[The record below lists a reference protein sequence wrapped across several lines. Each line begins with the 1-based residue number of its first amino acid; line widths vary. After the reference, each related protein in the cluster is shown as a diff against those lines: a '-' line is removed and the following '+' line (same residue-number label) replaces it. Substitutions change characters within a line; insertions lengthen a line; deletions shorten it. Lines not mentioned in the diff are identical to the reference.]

1 MATVLKSLH
10 FLILLYV
17 TNTPLALAQDEKQFI
32 YNGFNQAKLQLDGI
46 AEIHRNGLL
55 QLTNIADN

>member
-1 MATVLKSLH
+1 
-10 FLILLYV
+10 
-17 TNTPLALAQDEKQFI
+17 LALAQDEKQFI